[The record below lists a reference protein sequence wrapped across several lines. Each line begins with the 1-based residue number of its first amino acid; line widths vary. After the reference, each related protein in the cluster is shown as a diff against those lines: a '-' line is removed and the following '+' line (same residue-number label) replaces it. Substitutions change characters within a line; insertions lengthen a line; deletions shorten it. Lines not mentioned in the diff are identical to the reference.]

1 MPNTTPTVAIV
12 GRPNVGKSTLFN
24 RITGARKAITS
35 GIEGTTR
42 DRVYGTGD
50 WTGHYFHLIDTGGY
64 VPNSDDLIEATVRRQ
79 AEVAIEQADLIVFVA
94 DASTGITAIDQ
105 DLANQLHDQADR
117 VLVVVNKVDSENK
130 SLDVHEFW
138 NLGLGEPVPIS
149 AANGRLMGD
158 MLDKLV
164 ERLEAV
170 RIPEA
175 VDEDVVQ
182 LAVIGMPNVG
192 KSSFVNAVLQEEMSI
207 VTNIPGTTRDTV
219 HSEFVYFGQ
228 KYRLIDTAG
237 LRKRSKVTEEIEYY
251 SSLRTYQAI
260 DNCSV
265 AIVLIDAVK
274 GFTKQDASIVR
285 DVIDKHKGLVIAVNK
300 WDLLEK
306 TTDTAKHFV
315 DDMVYKYPELQYY
328 PITFV
333 SAETRLRLFKPIQQA
348 GDAYLERGKGIKT
361 RDLNEYFQPII
372 DRTPPPEVKGKYL
385 KIKYVTQV
393 KSAPPVFAFFMNRPQ
408 LIPMNYRRFLERKI
422 REKWGFFGV
431 PLTLSFREK

>member
-1 MPNTTPTVAIV
+1 MSNQLPTVAIV

-24 RITGARKAITS
+24 RIAGVRKAITS

-50 WTGHYFHLIDTGGY
+50 WIGKNFHLIDTGGY

-79 AEVAIEQADLIVFVA
+79 AEVAMEQADLILFVV

-105 DLANQLHDQADR
+105 DLANQLHDQAER
-117 VLVVVNKVDSENK
+117 VLVIVNKVDSDNK
-130 SLDVHEFW
+130 ALDVHEFW
-138 NLGLGEPVPIS
+138 NLGLGEPIPIS
-149 AANGRLMGD
+149 AVTGRLMGD
-158 MLDKLV
+158 MLDVLV
-164 ERLEAV
+164 QRLETV
-170 RIPEA
+170 RITEE
-175 VDEDVVQ
+175 VDEDSVQ

-192 KSSFVNAVLQEEMSI
+192 KSSFVNAVLKEEMSI
-207 VTNIPGTTRDTV
+207 VTDIPGTTRDTV

-251 SSLRTYQAI
+251 STLRTFQAI

-274 GFTKQDASIVR
+274 GFTKQDAAIVR
-285 DVIDKHKGLVIAVNK
+285 DVIDKHKGLVIGVNK
-300 WDLLEK
+300 WDLIEK
-306 TTDTAKHFV
+306 TTDTAKFFV
-315 DDMVYKYPELQYY
+315 DDMIYKYPELKNY
-328 PITFV
+328 PITFI

-348 GDAYLERGKGIKT
+348 GEVYEERGRGITT
-361 RDLNEYFQPII
+361 RELNDYFQPII
-372 DRTPPPEVKGKYL
+372 DRSPPPEVKGKYL
-385 KIKYVTQV
+385 KIKYITQV
-393 KSAPPVFAFFMNRPQ
+393 KSAPPVFAFFMNNPK
-408 LIPMNYRRFLERKI
+408 LVPENYRRFLERKI